1 MKVAQ
6 LKACETAF
14 TSAGKHEPVIFSFL
28 THDPSLQVHISA
40 HNIIMIVMH
49 SAHNERKQ
57 ETIVKRLL
65 EIKVQV
71 KK

>member
-1 MKVAQ
+1 MKAAQ

-28 THDPSLQVHISA
+28 THDPLQVHISA

-57 ETIVKRLL
+57 ETIVKSLL